1 MIYDEA
7 IKSGVLV
14 DLFTKEAFEE
24 LFIPEPRKNNI
35 REYGEGQEVEIDTN
49 EENGRLT
56 ITAFNQ
62 CGYDATS
69 VDLLDVLDWVKANK
83 PELLTEK

>member
-35 REYGEGQEVEIDTN
+35 REYGEGQEVEIEVFDKKK
-49 EENGRLT
+49 
-56 ITAFNQ
+56 
-62 CGYDATS
+62 
-69 VDLLDVLDWVKANK
+69 DLIAKIPSELVQDFLDVQHFGKSWRSSLFGAK
-83 PELLTEK
+83 